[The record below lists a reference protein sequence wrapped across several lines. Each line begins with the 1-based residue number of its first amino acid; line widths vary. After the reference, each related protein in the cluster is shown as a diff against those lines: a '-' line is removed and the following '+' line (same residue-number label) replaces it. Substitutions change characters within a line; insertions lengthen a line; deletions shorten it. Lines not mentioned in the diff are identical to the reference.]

1 MNSTSEEK
9 TTIFLMD
16 IRNESLINPSEEELE
31 RYFSAID
38 PHRRNIAERMNKNPK
53 GRAAAVGA
61 GLLIPYALNERGF
74 RVSAEQIRYRFG
86 ESGKPY
92 FEDKALPYFN
102 ISHAGGYVAI
112 AVSANETGI
121 DIQDRRGKRERD
133 MAERFFSP
141 EEALHVSRDESRD
154 LFYRLWA
161 RKEAL
166 GKCTGEGV
174 RPYFSRN
181 MLDLSCGGNEEFAW
195 FESETAGLFLAL
207 CEKKSADPSFEKR
220 FEIKFMKPEELI

>member
-1 MNSTSEEK
+1 MSEEK
-9 TTIFLMD
+9 TIIFLMD
-16 IRNESLINPSEEELE
+16 IRDESLINPSEEELE

-38 PHRRNIAERMNKNPK
+38 PHRRNIAERMNKNPE

-61 GLLIPYALNERGF
+61 GLLIPYALNERGI
-74 RVSAEQIRYRFG
+74 RVSAENIRYRIG

-92 FEDKALPYFN
+92 FEDEALPYFN
-102 ISHAGGYVAI
+102 ISHAGGYVALS
-112 AVSANETGI
+112 VSASEAGI
-121 DIQDRRGKRERD
+121 DIQDRRGKHERD

-141 EEALHVSRDESRD
+141 EEAIRVSEDESRD
-154 LFYRLWA
+154 IFYRLWA

-181 MLDLSCGGNEEFAW
+181 MLDLSSGGNEEFAW
-195 FESETAGLFLAL
+195 FESETAGLFLTL
-207 CEKKSADPSFEKR
+207 CEKKSTDLTCEKSFEIR
-220 FEIKFMKPEELI
+220 IIKPGELI